1 MPIFGSPREENKT
14 PNKFSPPPPKK
25 NHQVAKIA
33 ETIATLSKNALTTS
47 APPTSAERS
56 GLRKATHQL
65 ADLAKSGEWRCFAFL
80 SLREEGEK
88 GQRQKKRNDAGSASD
103 GEGKRSPA
111 PSLQLLFL
119 QPRPPS
125 FLSRSFSLPL
135 VLSSFPRKTTEDN
148 VDAVVEGGAV
158 RAVVP
163 LLTMFKV
170 DEGRGVSR

>member
-1 MPIFGSPREENKT
+1 MKRQLFRSPQKKT
-14 PNKFSPPPPKK
+14 KRQIPKQTK
-25 NHQVAKIA
+25 TQVAKIA

-65 ADLAKSGEWRCFAFL
+65 ADLAKSGEWRRCFGFRGRERRKTERKK
-80 SLREEGEK
+80 LRAELI
-88 GQRQKKRNDAGSASD
+88 SD
-103 GEGKRSPA
+103 DDGKRS
-111 PSLQLLFL
+111 
-119 QPRPPS
+119 
-125 FLSRSFSLPL
+125 
-135 VLSSFPRKTTEDN
+135 LSSPFAAVFFNLDLRFCSLFIFFTEIKTTTTEDN

-163 LLTMFKV
+163 LLTLFKV

>member
-1 MPIFGSPREENKT
+1 MFHPKANFSAHHRRKQNGNK
-14 PNKFSPPPPKK
+14 KK
-25 NHQVAKIA
+25 KKKKQVAKIS

-65 ADLAKSGEWRCFAFL
+65 ADLAKSGEWRCFAFF
-80 SLREEGEK
+80 SRRGREK
-88 GQRQKKRNDAGSASD
+88 QKQKQKKKTGALISDDDEND
-103 GEGKRSPA
+103 
-111 PSLQLLFL
+111 
-119 QPRPPS
+119 RPPARP
-125 FLSRSFSLPL
+125 LSSPLPL
-135 VLSSFPRKTTEDN
+135 FSTSTSFCSLSFFQPPKKKKTEDN

-163 LLTMFKV
+163 LLTLFKV

>member
-14 PNKFSPPPPKK
+14 PNKFSPPPKK

-88 GQRQKKRNDAGSASD
+88 GQLQKKRNDAGSASD
-103 GEGKRSPA
+103 GEGERSPA